1 MYTNIILEETMNR
14 TEFNAIFETD
24 KEGRFLHLVIP
35 PDGEQPQ
42 IDLSG
47 KSRLE
52 LTIDEVVRIKKYSSK
67 LYAEN
72 KEID

>member
-1 MYTNIILEETMNR
+1 MFTNIILEETMNR
-14 TEFNAIFETD
+14 KEINVIFETD

-67 LYAEN
+67 LYEEI
-72 KEID
+72 KETD